1 LATSSKRCAKC
12 GETKPLEQFVQLKRP
27 NGSIRPDNYCRACRK
42 ELNVIYHGNRRR
54 GHTLE
59 DAFEVKF

>member
-1 LATSSKRCAKC
+1 LDTSSKRCAHC

-27 NGSIRPDNYCRACRK
+27 KGEKADNYCRACRK